1 MYGNVAIIMG
11 KSKLKLFGLEI
22 LVSFEIS
29 THAHPDSVAH
39 CFWSLCG
46 NSTTDSWGCARHNLV
61 HRATTNCRSLSSS
74 RLVDDL
80 HLNSPRTSIKPL
92 MVTSERLIMDQLR
105 KIACLY
111 VSVVFK
117 NVANVANV
125 AQACEVFHG
134 FRRIAIPGSVPG
146 GNREAWLLF
155 GRGRV
160 VWASLVATFHCRGWG
175 WWGLWNRPIRGQL
188 PATSLLAG
196 YSGDGVGRSWDGMK
210 AMFVQGVFVVWTPL
224 KESLSRSEYS
234 YVYIRIYRY
243 V

>member
-1 MYGNVAIIMG
+1 MG

-117 NVANVANV
+117 NVANVA
-125 AQACEVFHG
+125 QACEVFHG

-155 GRGRV
+155 GM
-160 VWASLVATFHCRGWG
+160 ASLWTRPRRLSFARCDLPLPGMGMVRSLKSSNTRATACHVSTCWLQWG
-175 WWGLWNRPIRGQL
+175 WCRTLMGWHESDVR
-188 PATSLLAG
+188 AG
-196 YSGDGVGRSWDGMK
+196 S
-210 AMFVQGVFVVWTPL
+210 FVVWTPL

>member
-1 MYGNVAIIMG
+1 MPIRTVWHIVLIPLWEFY
-11 KSKLKLFGLEI
+11 
-22 LVSFEIS
+22 
-29 THAHPDSVAH
+29 
-39 CFWSLCG
+39 
-46 NSTTDSWGCARHNLV
+46 TDSWGCARHNLV

-196 YSGDGVGRSWDGMK
+196 YMGMVSDAHGMAWK
-210 AMFVQGVFVVWTPL
+210 RCSCREFVVWTPL